1 MEHRKL
7 TRYLISLVMIL
18 MMVGL
23 AEWTNEKEILFPEMT
38 ALIIGLLIIDKRVW
52 NVKRWQ
58 IILLMTLGAV
68 AGICIVRYSPLPY
81 VVNLC
86 AAFVFAGASLLI
98 SRATLIP
105 LISACVLPV
114 LLHTESIVY
123 PIAVFSMSVSVVLV
137 QIILEKCGIRK
148 RMPKPVDR
156 KPGKEDIIRWLILF
170 CFVGALAELAVGMD
184 YPYLILPPLMVTF
197 VEMVNSK
204 AGFRNRPTQVFLF
217 LTTAATLGTVLQIV
231 GHHHLHLPESIVA
244 LTIAAIL
251 FLIFEWTG
259 KFFAPAGALAF
270 IPMLLPKEN
279 LGWLPLEASIGTAL
293 FITIAM
299 VVFQKCYKWNRAQL
313 IFCATP
319 TLLREYMNRKKRKK
333 PIE

>member
-23 AEWTNEKEILFPEMT
+23 AEWTDEKEILFPEMT

-58 IILLMTLGAV
+58 IILLMTLGAAV
-68 AGICIVRYSPLPY
+68 GICIVRYSPLPY

-86 AAFVFAGASLLI
+86 AAFAFAGASLLI

-137 QIILEKCGIRK
+137 QIIL
-148 RMPKPVDR
+148 
-156 KPGKEDIIRWLILF
+156 
-170 CFVGALAELAVGMD
+170 
-184 YPYLILPPLMVTF
+184 PPLMVTF

-217 LTTAATLGTVLQIV
+217 LTTVATLGTVLQIV

-251 FLIFEWTG
+251 FLIFEWTR

-279 LGWLPLEASIGTAL
+279 LGWLPLEASIGAAL

-333 PIE
+333 QIE

>member
-58 IILLMTLGAV
+58 IILLMTLGAAV
-68 AGICIVRYSPLPY
+68 GICIVRYSPLPY

-86 AAFVFAGASLLI
+86 AAFAFAGASLLI

-137 QIILEKCGIRK
+137 QIIL
-148 RMPKPVDR
+148 
-156 KPGKEDIIRWLILF
+156 
-170 CFVGALAELAVGMD
+170 
-184 YPYLILPPLMVTF
+184 PPLMVTF

-231 GHHHLHLPESIVA
+231 GHYHLHLPESIVA

-259 KFFAPAGALAF
+259 KYFAPAGALAF

-279 LGWLPLEASIGTAL
+279 LGWLPLEASIGAAL

-333 PIE
+333 QIE

>member
-58 IILLMTLGAV
+58 IILLMTLGAAV
-68 AGICIVRYSPLPY
+68 GICIVRYSPLPY

-86 AAFVFAGASLLI
+86 AAFAFAGASLLI

-137 QIILEKCGIRK
+137 QIIL
-148 RMPKPVDR
+148 
-156 KPGKEDIIRWLILF
+156 
-170 CFVGALAELAVGMD
+170 
-184 YPYLILPPLMVTF
+184 PPLMVTF

-231 GHHHLHLPESIVA
+231 GHYHLHLPESIVA

-270 IPMLLPKEN
+270 IPMLLPQEG
-279 LGWLPLEASIGTAL
+279 LAWLPLEASIGAAL

-333 PIE
+333 QIE

>member
-58 IILLMTLGAV
+58 IILLMTLGAAV
-68 AGICIVRYSPLPY
+68 GICIVRYSPLPY

-86 AAFVFAGASLLI
+86 AAFAFAGASLLI

-137 QIILEKCGIRK
+137 QIIL
-148 RMPKPVDR
+148 
-156 KPGKEDIIRWLILF
+156 
-170 CFVGALAELAVGMD
+170 
-184 YPYLILPPLMVTF
+184 PPLMVTF

-217 LTTAATLGTVLQIV
+217 LTTVATLGTVLQIV

-259 KFFAPAGALAF
+259 KYFAPSGALAF
-270 IPMLLPKEN
+270 IPMLLPQEG
-279 LGWLPLEASIGTAL
+279 LAWLPLEASIGAAL

-319 TLLREYMNRKKRKK
+319 TLLREYMNRKKREKQ
-333 PIE
+333 IE

>member
-1 MEHRKL
+1 MKHRKL
-7 TRYLISLVMIL
+7 TRYLISLIMIL
-18 MMVGL
+18 IIVGL
-23 AEWTNEKEILFPEMT
+23 AEWTDEKEILFPEMT

-58 IILLMTLGAV
+58 IILLMTLGAAV
-68 AGICIVRYSPLPY
+68 GICIVRYSPLPY

-86 AAFVFAGASLLI
+86 AAFAFAGASLLI

-137 QIILEKCGIRK
+137 QI
-148 RMPKPVDR
+148 
-156 KPGKEDIIRWLILF
+156 
-170 CFVGALAELAVGMD
+170 
-184 YPYLILPPLMVTF
+184 ILPPLMVTF

-259 KFFAPAGALAF
+259 KYFAPSGALAF
-270 IPMLLPKEN
+270 IPMLLPQEG
-279 LGWLPLEASIGTAL
+279 LAWLPLEASIGAAL

-333 PIE
+333 QIE

>member
-58 IILLMTLGAV
+58 IILLMTLGAAV
-68 AGICIVRYSPLPY
+68 GICIVRYSPLPY

-86 AAFVFAGASLLI
+86 AAFAFAGASLLI

-137 QIILEKCGIRK
+137 QIIL
-148 RMPKPVDR
+148 
-156 KPGKEDIIRWLILF
+156 
-170 CFVGALAELAVGMD
+170 
-184 YPYLILPPLMVTF
+184 PPLMVTF

-231 GHHHLHLPESIVA
+231 GHYHLHLPESIVA

-270 IPMLLPKEN
+270 IPMLLPQKN
-279 LGWLPLEASIGTAL
+279 LGWLPLEASIGAAL

-333 PIE
+333 QIE

>member
-58 IILLMTLGAV
+58 IILLMTLGAAV
-68 AGICIVRYSPLPY
+68 GICIVRYSPLPY

-86 AAFVFAGASLLI
+86 AAFAFAGASLLI

-123 PIAVFSMSVSVVLV
+123 PIAVFSMSVPVVLV
-137 QIILEKCGIRK
+137 QIILEKCGIRN

-170 CFVGALAELAVGMD
+170 CFVGALAGLAVGMD

-197 VEMVNSK
+197 VE
-204 AGFRNRPTQVFLF
+204 
-217 LTTAATLGTVLQIV
+217 
-231 GHHHLHLPESIVA
+231 
-244 LTIAAIL
+244 
-251 FLIFEWTG
+251 W
-259 KFFAPAGALAF
+259 
-270 IPMLLPKEN
+270 
-279 LGWLPLEASIGTAL
+279 
-293 FITIAM
+293 
-299 VVFQKCYKWNRAQL
+299 
-313 IFCATP
+313 
-319 TLLREYMNRKKRKK
+319 
-333 PIE
+333 

>member
-18 MMVGL
+18 IMVGL

-58 IILLMTLGAV
+58 IILLMTLGAAV
-68 AGICIVRYSPLPY
+68 GICIVRYSPLPY

-86 AAFVFAGASLLI
+86 AAFAFAGASLLI

-137 QIILEKCGIRK
+137 QIIL
-148 RMPKPVDR
+148 
-156 KPGKEDIIRWLILF
+156 
-170 CFVGALAELAVGMD
+170 
-184 YPYLILPPLMVTF
+184 PPLMVTF

-217 LTTAATLGTVLQIV
+217 LTTVATLGTVLQIV

-244 LTIAAIL
+244 LTITAIL

-259 KFFAPAGALAF
+259 KYFAPAGALAF

-279 LGWLPLEASIGTAL
+279 LGWLPLEASIGAAL

-319 TLLREYMNRKKRKK
+319 TLLREYMNRKKREKQ
-333 PIE
+333 IE

>member
-7 TRYLISLVMIL
+7 TRYLISLMMIL
-18 MMVGL
+18 IMVGL

-58 IILLMTLGAV
+58 IILLMTLGAAV
-68 AGICIVRYSPLPY
+68 GICIVRYSPLPY

-86 AAFVFAGASLLI
+86 AAFAFAGASLLI

-137 QIILEKCGIRK
+137 QIIL
-148 RMPKPVDR
+148 
-156 KPGKEDIIRWLILF
+156 
-170 CFVGALAELAVGMD
+170 
-184 YPYLILPPLMVTF
+184 PPLMVTF

-204 AGFRNRPTQVFLF
+204 AGFKNRPTQVFLF
-217 LTTAATLGTVLQIV
+217 LATAATLGTVLQIV

-259 KFFAPAGALAF
+259 KYFAPAGALAF
-270 IPMLLPKEN
+270 IPMLLPQEG
-279 LGWLPLEASIGTAL
+279 LGWLPLEASIGAAL

-333 PIE
+333 QIE

>member
-7 TRYLISLVMIL
+7 TRYLISLIMIL
-18 MMVGL
+18 IMVGL
-23 AEWTNEKEILFPEMT
+23 AEWTDEKEILFPEMT

-58 IILLMTLGAV
+58 IILLMTLGAAV
-68 AGICIVRYSPLPY
+68 GICIVRYSPLPY

-86 AAFVFAGASLLI
+86 AAFAFAGASLLI

-137 QIILEKCGIRK
+137 QIIL
-148 RMPKPVDR
+148 
-156 KPGKEDIIRWLILF
+156 
-170 CFVGALAELAVGMD
+170 
-184 YPYLILPPLMVTF
+184 PPLMMTF

-217 LTTAATLGTVLQIV
+217 LTTVATLGTVLQIV
-231 GHHHLHLPESIVA
+231 GHHHLHLPESIVT

-259 KFFAPAGALAF
+259 KYFAPSGALAF
-270 IPMLLPKEN
+270 IPMLLPQEG
-279 LGWLPLEASIGTAL
+279 LAWLPLEVSIGAAV

-319 TLLREYMNRKKRKK
+319 TLLREYMNRKKREKQ
-333 PIE
+333 IE

>member
-58 IILLMTLGAV
+58 IILLMTLGAAV
-68 AGICIVRYSPLPY
+68 GICIVRYSPLPY

-86 AAFVFAGASLLI
+86 AAFAFAGASLLI

-137 QIILEKCGIRK
+137 QI
-148 RMPKPVDR
+148 
-156 KPGKEDIIRWLILF
+156 
-170 CFVGALAELAVGMD
+170 
-184 YPYLILPPLMVTF
+184 ILPPLMVTF

-279 LGWLPLEASIGTAL
+279 LGWLPLEASIGAAL

-319 TLLREYMNRKKRKK
+319 TLLREYMNRKKREKQ
-333 PIE
+333 IE

>member
-58 IILLMTLGAV
+58 IILLMTLGAAV
-68 AGICIVRYSPLPY
+68 GICIVRYSPLPY
-81 VVNLC
+81 VINLC
-86 AAFVFAGASLLI
+86 AAFAFAGASLLI

-137 QIILEKCGIRK
+137 QI
-148 RMPKPVDR
+148 
-156 KPGKEDIIRWLILF
+156 
-170 CFVGALAELAVGMD
+170 
-184 YPYLILPPLMVTF
+184 ILPPLMVTF

-251 FLIFEWTG
+251 LLIFEWTG

-279 LGWLPLEASIGTAL
+279 LGWLPLEASTGAAL

>member
-1 MEHRKL
+1 
-7 TRYLISLVMIL
+7 
-18 MMVGL
+18 MVGL
-23 AEWTNEKEILFPEMT
+23 AEWTDEKEILFPEMT

-58 IILLMTLGAV
+58 IILLMTLGAAV
-68 AGICIVRYSPLPY
+68 GICIVRYSPLPY

-86 AAFVFAGASLLI
+86 AAFAFAGASLLI

-137 QIILEKCGIRK
+137 QIIL
-148 RMPKPVDR
+148 
-156 KPGKEDIIRWLILF
+156 
-170 CFVGALAELAVGMD
+170 
-184 YPYLILPPLMVTF
+184 PPLMMTF

-217 LTTAATLGTVLQIV
+217 LTTVATLGT
-231 GHHHLHLPESIVA
+231 
-244 LTIAAIL
+244 IL

-259 KFFAPAGALAF
+259 KYFAPSGALAF
-270 IPMLLPKEN
+270 IPMLLPQEG
-279 LGWLPLEASIGTAL
+279 LAWLPLEVSIGAAV

-319 TLLREYMNRKKRKK
+319 TLLREYMNRKKREKQ
-333 PIE
+333 IE

>member
-7 TRYLISLVMIL
+7 TRYLISLMMIL
-18 MMVGL
+18 IMVGL

-137 QIILEKCGIRK
+137 QIIL
-148 RMPKPVDR
+148 
-156 KPGKEDIIRWLILF
+156 
-170 CFVGALAELAVGMD
+170 
-184 YPYLILPPLMVTF
+184 PPLMVTF

-217 LTTAATLGTVLQIV
+217 LTTVATLGTVLQIV

-259 KFFAPAGALAF
+259 KYFAPSGALAF
-270 IPMLLPKEN
+270 IPMLLPQEG
-279 LGWLPLEASIGTAL
+279 LAGLPLEASIGAAL

-319 TLLREYMNRKKRKK
+319 TLLREYMNRKKREKQ
-333 PIE
+333 IE

>member
-7 TRYLISLVMIL
+7 TRYLISLIMIL
-18 MMVGL
+18 IMVGL
-23 AEWTNEKEILFPEMT
+23 AEWTDEKEILFPEMT

-58 IILLMTLGAV
+58 IILLMTLGAAV
-68 AGICIVRYSPLPY
+68 GICIVRYSPLPY

-86 AAFVFAGASLLI
+86 AAFAFAGASLLI

-137 QIILEKCGIRK
+137 QIIL
-148 RMPKPVDR
+148 
-156 KPGKEDIIRWLILF
+156 
-170 CFVGALAELAVGMD
+170 
-184 YPYLILPPLMVTF
+184 PPLMVTF

-204 AGFRNRPTQVFLF
+204 AGFKNRPTQVFLF
-217 LTTAATLGTVLQIV
+217 LTTVATLGTVLQIV
-231 GHHHLHLPESIVA
+231 GHHHLHLPESIVT

-259 KFFAPAGALAF
+259 KYFAPSGALAF
-270 IPMLLPKEN
+270 IPMLLPQEG
-279 LGWLPLEASIGTAL
+279 LAWVPLEASIGVAL

-319 TLLREYMNRKKRKK
+319 TLLREYMNRKKREKQ
-333 PIE
+333 IE

>member
-1 MEHRKL
+1 
-7 TRYLISLVMIL
+7 
-18 MMVGL
+18 
-23 AEWTNEKEILFPEMT
+23 
-38 ALIIGLLIIDKRVW
+38 
-52 NVKRWQ
+52 
-58 IILLMTLGAV
+58 MTLGAV

-98 SRATLIP
+98 SRATLVP

-114 LLHTESIVY
+114 LLHTESIIY

-137 QIILEKCGIRK
+137 QIILEKCGIRN
-148 RMPKPVDR
+148 RMPKSVGR

-170 CFVGALAELAVGMD
+170 CFVGALAGLAVSMD

-204 AGFRNRPTQVFLF
+204 AGFKNRPTQVFLF
-217 LTTAATLGTVLQIV
+217 LATAATLGTVLQIV
-231 GHHHLHLPESIVA
+231 GHHHLHLPESIIA

-259 KFFAPAGALAF
+259 KYFAPAGALAF
-270 IPMLLPKEN
+270 IPMLLPQEG
-279 LGWLPLEASIGTAL
+279 LGWLPLEASIGAAL

-333 PIE
+333 QIE

>member
-1 MEHRKL
+1 MPQIQNYIMEHRKL

-18 MMVGL
+18 IMVGL
-23 AEWTNEKEILFPEMT
+23 AEWTDEKEILFPEMT

-58 IILLMTLGAV
+58 IILLMTLGAAV
-68 AGICIVRYSPLPY
+68 GICIVRYSPLPY

-86 AAFVFAGASLLI
+86 AAFAFAGASLLI

-137 QIILEKCGIRK
+137 QIIL
-148 RMPKPVDR
+148 
-156 KPGKEDIIRWLILF
+156 
-170 CFVGALAELAVGMD
+170 
-184 YPYLILPPLMVTF
+184 PPLMVTF

-217 LTTAATLGTVLQIV
+217 LTTVATLGTVLQIV
-231 GHHHLHLPESIVA
+231 GHHHLHLPERIVA

-259 KFFAPAGALAF
+259 KYFAPSGALAF
-270 IPMLLPKEN
+270 IPMLLPQEG
-279 LGWLPLEASIGTAL
+279 LAWLPLEASIGAAL

-319 TLLREYMNRKKRKK
+319 TLLREYMNRKKREKQ
-333 PIE
+333 IE

>member
-1 MEHRKL
+1 
-7 TRYLISLVMIL
+7 
-18 MMVGL
+18 MVGL

-114 LLHTESIVY
+114 LLHTESIIY

-137 QIILEKCGIRK
+137 QIILEKCGIRN
-148 RMPKPVDR
+148 RMPKSVCR

-170 CFVGALAELAVGMD
+170 CFVGALAGLAVSMD

-204 AGFRNRPTQVFLF
+204 AGFKNRPTQVFLF
-217 LTTAATLGTVLQIV
+217 LATAATLGTVLQIV
-231 GHHHLHLPESIVA
+231 GHHHLHLPESIIA

-259 KFFAPAGALAF
+259 KYFAPAGALAF
-270 IPMLLPKEN
+270 IPMLLPQEG
-279 LGWLPLEASIGTAL
+279 LGWLPLEASIGAAL

-333 PIE
+333 QIE

>member
-1 MEHRKL
+1 MKHRKL

-23 AEWTNEKEILFPEMT
+23 AEWTDEKEILFPEMT

-58 IILLMTLGAV
+58 IILLMTLGAAV
-68 AGICIVRYSPLPY
+68 GICIVRYSPLPY

-86 AAFVFAGASLLI
+86 AAFAFAGASLLI

-137 QIILEKCGIRK
+137 QIIL
-148 RMPKPVDR
+148 
-156 KPGKEDIIRWLILF
+156 
-170 CFVGALAELAVGMD
+170 
-184 YPYLILPPLMVTF
+184 PPLMVTF

-217 LTTAATLGTVLQIV
+217 LTTVATLGTVLQIV
-231 GHHHLHLPESIVA
+231 GHHHLHLPESIVT

-259 KFFAPAGALAF
+259 KYFAPSGALAF
-270 IPMLLPKEN
+270 IPMLLPQEG
-279 LGWLPLEASIGTAL
+279 LAWLPLEASIGAAL

-333 PIE
+333 QIE

>member
-7 TRYLISLVMIL
+7 TRYLISLIMIL
-18 MMVGL
+18 IIVGL
-23 AEWTNEKEILFPEMT
+23 AEWTDEKEILFPEMT

-58 IILLMTLGAV
+58 IILLMTLGAAV
-68 AGICIVRYSPLPY
+68 GICIVRYSPLPY

-86 AAFVFAGASLLI
+86 AAFAFAGASLLI

-137 QIILEKCGIRK
+137 QI
-148 RMPKPVDR
+148 
-156 KPGKEDIIRWLILF
+156 
-170 CFVGALAELAVGMD
+170 
-184 YPYLILPPLMVTF
+184 ILPPLMVTF

-259 KFFAPAGALAF
+259 KYFAPSGALAF
-270 IPMLLPKEN
+270 IPMLLPQEG
-279 LGWLPLEASIGTAL
+279 LAWLPLEASIGAAL

-319 TLLREYMNRKKRKK
+319 TLLREYMNRKKREKQ
-333 PIE
+333 IE

>member
-58 IILLMTLGAV
+58 IILLMTLGAAV
-68 AGICIVRYSPLPY
+68 GICIVRYSPLPY

-86 AAFVFAGASLLI
+86 AAFAFAGASLLI

-137 QIILEKCGIRK
+137 QI
-148 RMPKPVDR
+148 
-156 KPGKEDIIRWLILF
+156 
-170 CFVGALAELAVGMD
+170 
-184 YPYLILPPLMVTF
+184 ILPPLMVTF

-270 IPMLLPKEN
+270 IPMLLPQEG
-279 LGWLPLEASIGTAL
+279 LAWLPLEASIGAAL